1 MLNIIILIFIPMLF
15 SLLFLISSKKHY
27 LPLSWTLFVL
37 CSIIS
42 VSTVIYG
49 PAKFEISGAAFNFFE
64 TLMELVE
71 ILLILY
77 FFYISAKHKRWHI
90 FALTVIQ
97 TLFTFYTF
105 FFMDRNTNAYI
116 NVDKLSMLML
126 LIINIVGTLILVF
139 ANGYI
144 TKYEKHRKLK
154 SRQKTFYP
162 MICLFLS
169 AMNGLV
175 LSDALSWVYFFWEI
189 TTLASFILISYNQDA
204 EAFNSGFN
212 ALFLNMLGGISF
224 SLGNILFKN
233 LMEIDSFSQI
243 AQVGRL
249 GAIYSIPVLLLCIA
263 GFAKSAQ
270 LPFHSWL
277 LGAMVAPTPVSAL
290 LHSSTMVKAGVYLIL
305 KLSPAYAG
313 TRLGTA
319 IALLGGLSFFTCSLI
334 AVSQRNAKRVLAYS
348 TIANLGLIICSAGM
362 GTTAAISAAMI
373 LIVFHSISKALL
385 FLCTGEIEHTIG
397 SRDIEAMTGL
407 IHFAPFLTIIT
418 CFGIVSMILPPFGML
433 ITKWISIEASAN
445 NPLLAI
451 FLVLGSALTTFFW
464 SKWLGTLIAYPSTD
478 LKSVKKSDFNIYFPL
493 SALCGLVLFTS
504 IAISPIYNYFVL
516 PEISSLFDKTSELSV
531 FLGIVTSGAG
541 SFNDTAIFLALIIV
555 IVLVVFSS
563 KLFGPSVKVK
573 DIYMCGENNS
583 EENKSLFRNGL
594 GNYDKSNVSNF
605 YFEKVFNEKTFSSL
619 GCLVSISLIVIAM
632 LGGIL

>member
-1 MLNIIILIFIPMLF
+1 MPILF
-15 SLLFLISSKKHY
+15 SLLFLSCRKKLY
-27 LPLSWTLFVL
+27 LPLSWVLFAL
-37 CSIIS
+37 CAITS
-42 VSTVIYG
+42 VSAVIYG
-49 PAKFEISGAAFNFFE
+49 PAKFEISGTAFNFFE
-64 TLMELVE
+64 TLMQLME
-71 ILLILY
+71 ILLLLY
-77 FFYISAKHKRWHI
+77 FYYISAKYKRWHV
-90 FALTVIQ
+90 FALNIIQ
-97 TLFTFYTF
+97 TLLTLYTF
-105 FFMDRNTNAYI
+105 FFMEKSTSVYI
-116 NVDKLSMLML
+116 NVDKLSLLML
-126 LIINIVGTLILVF
+126 LIINIVGTLILIF

-162 MICLFLS
+162 IICIFLS

-175 LSDALSWVYFFWEI
+175 LSDSLNWVYFFWEI
-189 TTLASFILISYNQDA
+189 TTLASFILISYNQDS

-233 LMEIDSFSQI
+233 LMDLDSFSQI
-243 AQVGRL
+243 SQIGRVG
-249 GAIYSIPVLLLCIA
+249 AVYSIPVLLLCIA

-290 LHSSTMVKAGVYLIL
+290 LHSSTMVKAGVYLIV

-362 GTTAAISAAMI
+362 GTTTAISAAMI

-407 IHFAPFLTIIT
+407 VHFAPLLTLIT

-433 ITKWISIEASAN
+433 ITKWISIEAAAN

-478 LKSVKKSDFNIYFPL
+478 LKSKLKTDFNIYFPL
-493 SALCGLVLFTS
+493 TVLSSLVLFTS
-504 IAISPIYNYFVL
+504 IAISPIYNNFVS
-516 PEISSLFDKTSELSV
+516 PEIFSLFDKNSELSV

-541 SFNDTAIFLALIIV
+541 SFNDTAIFFALIIV
-555 IVLVVFSS
+555 IILAVFSS
-563 KLFGPSVKVK
+563 KLFGASVKVK
-573 DIYMCGENNS
+573 DIYLCGENNS
-583 EENKSLFRNGL
+583 EENKVLFRNGF
-594 GNYDKSNVSNF
+594 GNFEESNVSNF
-605 YFEKVFNEKTFSSL
+605 YFEKVFNEKTFSGL
-619 GCLVSISLIVIAM
+619 GSMIAVSLILIAL
-632 LGGIL
+632 LGGML